1 MFAICR
7 QTHPATGI
15 EHAISCCFFNNDEVC
30 LITAGANIVKVFRLV
45 PEGHTK
51 EVNAAGQPVPPK
63 MKLECLATYT
73 LWGNVMSIASVKCPS
88 AGRDLLLV
96 SFKEAKLSVL
106 QYDPQ
111 TNNLATLSMHYFE
124 EEDMKGGWTTHPHI
138 PWIRVDPE
146 FRCAVM
152 LLYGRKLAVLPFRKD
167 ITSEEGDPLE
177 AKPLSDNK
185 KNQGPQT
192 VTRAPT
198 LASYVIV
205 LKELDE
211 KIDNILDIQ
220 FLYGY
225 YEPTLLLLYEPVRT
239 FAGRTAV
246 RTDTCAMAG
255 VSLNMSARVHPVIWA
270 TGGLPF
276 DCIQAVPLQKPLGG
290 CLIMAVNSLIY
301 LNQSV
306 PPYGVSLNS
315 VATHTTNFPL
325 RIQEGVC
332 ITLDA
337 ARVAALGDTRLALAL
352 RGGQLYVLTLLSD
365 SVRSVRSFHLDR
377 AAASVLTSCMCVL
390 EEDFLF
396 LGSRLGNSLL
406 LRVTERENR
415 MLFSVDKPLEAT
427 VDLTVPESEREKES
441 TNKETQKESA
451 ESAAKKRRLENL
463 SDCVAS
469 NVIEICDKDELEV
482 YGSDIRT
489 STQLTSYVFEVCDSL
504 LNICPIGDVTMGELQ
519 LLTDGEENKRAEGLA
534 LELVCCS
541 GRGKNGALTVLQR
554 SVRPQLV
561 TAFKLPGCIDMW
573 TVIGEA
579 SEVNREAHRDMEG
592 THAYLILTQ
601 EDSSMILQT
610 GQEINEVDN
619 SGFMTSAPTIFA
631 GNLGNNKF
639 MVQVTTLAIRLVRN
653 GVLVQSISLEWTA
666 KTASTA
672 DPYLCVVSTCGRA
685 LVLALREL
693 RARDATSAR
702 LAPTRQAVPH
712 RPPLLKAVPYR
723 DLSGLFTTTDMEN
736 VQVKGEFTGKM
747 KGKNIKAEGF
757 KPGAVYELNDED
769 ELLYGGDQTPASMAS
784 IMLAEQSKNPGV
796 PRRVSRWWRRHLM
809 EPKPSFW
816 LFVVRDN
823 GNLEIYSLPEMRLSF
838 LVRDVC
844 AGERIL
850 ADSLESVPILTN
862 PTDEEELNTGHSTNV
877 EKLQEILVVGLGNK
891 GSRVLM
897 LLRCDGDQLMIYQAY
912 KYPRGNLKMRF
923 SRMLVS
929 FPFGYRSG
937 IVTCA
942 DDGYEASALRESVRQ
957 MRYFGNVGG
966 YNGVFICGHT
976 PYILLLG
983 SRGELRL
990 HPLCPDEG
998 PVSSFASF
1006 NNTNCPQ
1013 GFLYFNAQV
1022 SLRISVLPTHLSY
1035 EAAWAV
1041 RKVPLRE
1048 TPHAVTFHV
1057 ESKTYCLVCSTATP
1071 TQSYYKFNGEDKEKS
1086 TENKGDRFPYPLQ
1099 DRFSVMLFS
1108 PVSWEIIPNTRIEF
1122 EEWEHV
1128 TCFKNVS
1135 LSYEGTR
1142 SGLRGYIAIGTN
1154 YNYGEDITSR
1164 GRIIIYDIIDVVP
1177 EPGQPLTKNRFK
1189 EIYAKEQKGPVTAL
1203 TQVLGFLIS
1212 AVGQKIYIWQLK
1224 DNDLVGVAFIDTQ
1237 IYVHRMLAVKNLI
1250 LVADVYKS
1258 ISLLRYQDQ
1267 QRTLSLVSRDLR
1279 TAQIYEMEFM
1289 VDNMNLGFLVSDL
1302 DGNFALFM
1310 YQPQARESYGGQRL
1324 IRKCDYHLGQQV
1336 HAMFRIAARATPGQP
1351 PQRRHVTM
1359 FTTLDGGLGYV
1370 LPVSEK
1376 VYRRLLMLQNVMNN
1390 YCCHIAGLNPR
1401 AHRTY
1406 KSARK
1411 AAGGGAARGILDG
1424 DLVAL
1429 YTSMPI
1435 AEQQDIAKKIGTK
1448 VEEIMG
1454 DLYEIDRLTAHF

>member
-1 MFAICR
+1 MFSICR

-30 LITAGANIVKVFRLV
+30 LITAGANIIKVFRLL
-45 PEGHTK
+45 PEGHAK
-51 EVNAAGQPVPPK
+51 EVNAAGQPIPPK
-63 MKLECLATYT
+63 MKLECLASYT

-96 SFKEAKLSVL
+96 SFKEAKLSVV

-111 TNNLATLSMHYFE
+111 VNNLITLSMHYFE
-124 EEDMKGGWTTHPHI
+124 EDDMKGGWTTHPHI

-177 AKPLSDNK
+177 AKPLDCK
-185 KNQGPQT
+185 KNQPIQT
-192 VTRAPT
+192 ISRAPT
-198 LASYVIV
+198 LASYVII

-246 RTDTCAMAG
+246 RNDTCAMAG
-255 VSLNMSARVHPVIWA
+255 VSLNMSARVHPVIWSI
-270 TGGLPF
+270 GGLPF
-276 DCIQAVPLQKPLGG
+276 DCIQAVPIQKPLGG

-315 VATHTTNFPL
+315 IATHTTNFPL

-332 ITLDA
+332 ITLDG
-337 ARVAALGDTRLALAL
+337 ARVVALGDTRLSLAL
-352 RGGQLYVLTLLSD
+352 KGGQLYVLTLLSD

-377 AAASVLTSCMCVL
+377 AAASVLTSCMCVI

-427 VDLTVPESEREKES
+427 VDLTLSETDKDKEPLP
-441 TNKETQKESA
+441 KEPQKEMLDPQ
-451 ESAAKKRRLENL
+451 AKKRRLDTI
-463 SDCVAS
+463 SDCVAT
-469 NVIEICDKDELEV
+469 NVVEISDKDELEV

-504 LNICPIGDVTMGELQ
+504 LNICPIGDVSMGELQ
-519 LLTDGEENKRAEGLA
+519 LVSEEGAGRRSRPA
-534 LELVCCS
+534 LEMVACS
-541 GRGKNGALTVLQR
+541 GRGKNGALAVLQR
-554 SVRPQLV
+554 SLTPQLL
-561 TAFKLPGCIDMW
+561 TAFDLPGCIDMW

-579 SEVNREAHRDMEG
+579 TEVNREAHKDMEG
-592 THAYLILTQ
+592 SHAYLILTQ

-619 SGFMTSAPTIFA
+619 SGFMTSAPTVFA
-631 GNLGNNKF
+631 GNLGNNRF
-639 MVQVTTLAIRLVRN
+639 MVQVTTTAIRLVRN
-653 GVLVQSISLEWTA
+653 GVLVQSITLEWTA
-666 KTASTA
+666 RSACTA

-712 RPPLLKAVPYR
+712 RPALLKAVPYR
-723 DLSGLFTTTDMEN
+723 DLSGLFTSTDDN
-736 VQVKGEFTGKM
+736 IQVKGEFTGKM
-747 KGKNIKAEGF
+747 KEKNIKAEGF
-757 KPGAVYELNDED
+757 KADTVYELNDED

-784 IMLAEQSKNPGV
+784 IMLAEQSHTMGV
-796 PRRVSRWWRRHLM
+796 PRRVSRWWRRLLADVRVTY
-809 EPKPSFW
+809 W

-823 GNLEIYSLPEMRLSF
+823 GNLEIYSLPEMKLSF

-850 ADSLESVPILTN
+850 ADSLESVPIPN
-862 PTDEEELNTGHSTNV
+862 QTDEDEFNTGHSSNA
-877 EKLQEILVVGLGNK
+877 ERLQEILVVGLGHK

-897 LLRCDGDQLMIYQAY
+897 LLRCDDDQLMIYQAY
-912 KYPRGNLKMRF
+912 KYPRGNLRMRF
-923 SRMLVS
+923 SRMSLS

-937 IVTCA
+937 VVSCPEES
-942 DDGYEASALRESVRQ
+942 YEASTLREGVRQ
-957 MRYFGNVGG
+957 LRYFGNVGG
-966 YNGVFICGHT
+966 YSGVFVCGRT
-976 PYILLLG
+976 PYMLVLG
-983 SRGELRL
+983 SRGELRI
-990 HPLCPDEG
+990 HPLSDNAAT
-998 PVSSFASF
+998 FASF

-1013 GFLYFNAQV
+1013 GFMYFNDKG
-1022 SLRISVLPTHLSY
+1022 SLRICALPTHLSF
-1035 EAAWAV
+1035 EASWAV

-1048 TPHAVTFHV
+1048 TPHSVTFHL
-1057 ESKTYCLVCSTATP
+1057 ESRTYCLVSSVSQSTH
-1071 TQSYYKFNGEDKEKS
+1071 SYYKFNGEDKEKS
-1086 TENKGDRFPYPLQ
+1086 NENKGDRFPYPMME
-1099 DRFSVMLFS
+1099 RFSIMLFS
-1108 PVSWEIIPNTRIEF
+1108 PVSWEVIPNTRIELD
-1122 EEWEHV
+1122 EWEHV
-1128 TCFKNVS
+1128 TCLKNVS

-1164 GRIIIYDIIDVVP
+1164 GRILIYDIIDVVP

-1212 AVGQKIYIWQLK
+1212 AVGQKIYLWQLK

-1258 ISLLRYQDQ
+1258 ISLLRYQHQ
-1267 QRTLSLVSRDLR
+1267 HRTLSLVSRDLR
-1279 TAQIYEMEFM
+1279 TAQIYDMQFM
-1289 VDNMNLGFLVSDL
+1289 IDNTSLGFLVSESE
-1302 DGNFALFM
+1302 GNFAM
-1310 YQPQARESYGGQRL
+1310 YMHQPQARESYGGQRL
-1324 IRKCDYHLGQQV
+1324 IRKCDYHLGQRV
-1336 HAMFRIAARATPGQP
+1336 HAMFRLAARGERQT
-1351 PQRRHVTM
+1351 HVTM
-1359 FTTLDGGLGYV
+1359 FTTLDGGVGYV

-1376 VYRRLLMLQNVMNN
+1376 VYRRLLMLQNVINN
-1390 YCCHIAGLNPR
+1390 YCCHLAGLNPK
-1401 AHRTY
+1401 AYRTY
-1406 KSARK
+1406 KVSRRALC
-1411 AAGGGAARGILDG
+1411 GGAARGVLDG
-1424 DLVAL
+1424 DLVSL
-1429 YTSMPI
+1429 YTSMPRT
-1435 AEQQDIAKKIGTK
+1435 EQQDIARKIGTK
-1448 VEEIMG
+1448 VEEIMS
-1454 DLYEIDRLTAHF
+1454 DLYEIDRQTAHF